1 MVVSGVLTVSGAR
14 RGRRFTLDF
23 GISSWGQELNTAVGQ
38 SGGGCPLE
46 GVRTPRVRRRSI
58 RGVGAPEQGAD
69 LLEGPKP
76 PSETKVDG

>member
-14 RGRRFTLDF
+14 RGRRFTLNF

-46 GVRTPRVRRRSI
+46 VVSEAEIYSRGRGPRAG
-58 RGVGAPEQGAD
+58 RGSTRGAEAPERD
-69 LLEGPKP
+69 EG
-76 PSETKVDG
+76 